1 MTDTDDKPQAET
13 APETTTP
20 PETTATYVKLFKLAL
35 PFLIALVPGG
45 AAVQQA
51 MAAQDKGATAWSL
64 TAPTVNAL
72 IDRVEAGDAERR
84 VLAKEVAKLTGI
96 LSAKGLIPTSRAEVA
111 GGAKPVMLEGEKPD
125 KAPDKAPKKGKGEPP
140 KKEPPKVPGKKPAPK
155 PKKPPIKKL
164 PVVLVA

>member
-1 MTDTDDKPQAET
+1 MTDDKPQAET

-20 PETTATYVKLFKLAL
+20 PETATTYLKLFKLAL
-35 PFLIALVPGG
+35 PFLLALVPGG

-64 TAPTVNAL
+64 TAPTVNRL

-111 GGAKPVMLEGEKPD
+111 GGPNPVLLEGEK
-125 KAPDKAPKKGKGEPP
+125 PDKAPKKGKGEPP
-140 KKEPPKVPGKKPAPK
+140 KKDPPKVPGKKPAPK

-164 PVVLVA
+164 PTVLVA

>member
-13 APETTTP
+13 ETAPEP
-20 PETTATYVKLFKLAL
+20 KPETAATYVKLFKLAL
-35 PFLIALVPGG
+35 PFLLALVPGG

-51 MAAQDKGATAWSL
+51 MAAQDKGAEAWSL

-72 IDRVEAGDAERR
+72 IDRVEAGDAER
-84 VLAKEVAKLTGI
+84 LALTKEVAKLTGI

-111 GGAKPVMLEGEKPD
+111 SSAKPVRLEGEVK
-125 KAPDKAPKKGKGEPP
+125 PDKAPKKGKGEPP
-140 KKEPPKVPGKKPAPK
+140 KNGPPKVPGKKPVK

>member
-1 MTDTDDKPQAET
+1 MTEDKPQAET

-20 PETTATYVKLFKLAL
+20 PETAATYLKLFKLAL
-35 PFLIALVPGG
+35 PFLLALVPGG

-51 MAAQDKGATAWSL
+51 MAAQDKGAEAWSL

-72 IDRVEAGDAERR
+72 IDRVEAGDAER
-84 VLAKEVAKLTGI
+84 LALTKEVAKLTGI

-111 GGAKPVMLEGEKPD
+111 GGPNPVLLEGEVK
-125 KAPDKAPKKGKGEPP
+125 PDKAPKKGKGEPP

-164 PVVLVA
+164 PTVLVA

>member
-64 TAPTVNAL
+64 TVPTVNRL

-111 GGAKPVMLEGEKPD
+111 SSAKPVLLEGEVK
-125 KAPDKAPKKGKGEPP
+125 PDKAPKKDKGEPP

>member
-1 MTDTDDKPQAET
+1 MTDTDDKPQAEDAAT
-13 APETTTP
+13 PEP
-20 PETTATYVKLFKLAL
+20 KPETTATYLKLFKLAL
-35 PFLIALVPGG
+35 PFLLALVPGG

-72 IDRVEAGDAERR
+72 IDRVKEGDAERL
-84 VLAKEVAKLTGI
+84 VLTKELAVLRGI

-111 GGAKPVMLEGEKPD
+111 GGAKPVMLEGEVKPG
-125 KAPDKAPKKGKGEPP
+125 KTPDKGKGEPP
-140 KKEPPKVPGKKPAPK
+140 KKDPPKVPGKKPVK

>member
-1 MTDTDDKPQAET
+1 MTEDKPQAET
-13 APETTTP
+13 ETAPEP
-20 PETTATYVKLFKLAL
+20 KPETAATYVKLFKLAL
-35 PFLIALVPGG
+35 PFLLALVPGG

-64 TAPTVNAL
+64 TVPTVNRL

-111 GGAKPVMLEGEKPD
+111 SSAKPVLLEGEVK
-125 KAPDKAPKKGKGEPP
+125 PDKAPKKDKGEPPKKEPP